1 MAKNREPEKPV
12 ESETESGKEGDEA
25 SSEEVGSS
33 DSDSDSEPEDGKSQF
48 LKKPLPVPAV
58 PKKPQPLATSN
69 PQQPESSSDEEE
81 SGYESD
87 SEGRNREGK
96 PLASKPM
103 DSPQKPEAVGKLRSK
118 PNASGSSTTAKSTG
132 AKRPAEGKEME
143 AKESKRSKKKPEPQ
157 SESLVKKSAFTGDES
172 KKLLFQRLWS
182 EDDEIAILEGMA
194 EYAEKKRSDP
204 LGDLNAF
211 HDFIKKNLHVDV
223 TRVQLQ
229 DKIRRLKK
237 KYENNKRKEKEG
249 KDKTFPK
256 PHEQKA
262 YELSKIVWGSEKGKE
277 TVVEKVVGSPMA
289 NGGAARK
296 NSSGKV
302 NVVEY
307 GHSKEVKNLENAD
320 CELTILGSKRLI
332 SNSETVE
339 ERILRAGAE
348 FFEGDEKLEGAR
360 EWRKQRQEEVELHLK
375 KLNLLRAQ
383 TKLVLDVLKSTYP

>member
-1 MAKNREPEKPV
+1 MAKNREPV
-12 ESETESGKEGDEA
+12 ASETESGEEV

-33 DSDSDSEPEDGKSQF
+33 DSDSEPEQGKSQF
-48 LKKPLPVPAV
+48 LKKPLPAPAA
-58 PKKPQPLATSN
+58 PKKAQPLTTST
-69 PQQPESSSDEEE
+69 PQQPASSSDDDE
-81 SGYESD
+81 SGSESD
-87 SEGRNREGK
+87 SEGPNREVK

-103 DSPQKPEAVGKLRSK
+103 DSPQKSAAVGKLRSK
-118 PNASGSSTTAKSTG
+118 TNVTGSSTPAKSTG

-157 SESLVKKSAFTGDES
+157 PESSVKKSAFAGDES

-204 LGDLNAF
+204 VADLNAF

-237 KYENNKRKEKEG
+237 KYENNKSKEIEG
-249 KDKTFPK
+249 KDKTFSK
-256 PHEQKA
+256 AHEQKA
-262 YELSKIVWGSEKGKE
+262 YDLSKIVWGSEKGKE
-277 TVVEKVVGSPMA
+277 TGVEKVVGSPKA
-289 NGGAARK
+289 NGSAARK
-296 NSSGKV
+296 NSSRKV
-302 NVVEY
+302 NVVED
-307 GHSKEVKNLENAD
+307 GHSKEVKSLENENV
-320 CELTILGSKRLI
+320 ELAILGSKRLI

-348 FFEGDEKLEGAR
+348 FFEGDKKLEGAR
-360 EWRKQRQEEVELHLK
+360 EWRKLRQEEVELHLK
-375 KLNLLRAQ
+375 KLDLLRAQ
-383 TKLVLDVLKSTYP
+383 TKLVLDVLKST

>member
-1 MAKNREPEKPV
+1 MAKNREPV
-12 ESETESGKEGDEA
+12 ASETESGEEA

-33 DSDSDSEPEDGKSQF
+33 ESDSEPEQGKSQF
-48 LKKPLPVPAV
+48 LKKPLPAPTA
-58 PKKPQPLATSN
+58 PKKAPPLTTSI
-69 PQQPESSSDEEE
+69 PQQPASSSDDDE
-81 SGYESD
+81 SGSESD
-87 SEGRNREGK
+87 SEGPNREVK

-103 DSPQKPEAVGKLRSK
+103 DSPEKSAAVGKLRSK
-118 PNASGSSTTAKSTG
+118 TNVTGSSTPAKSTG

-157 SESLVKKSAFTGDES
+157 PESSVKKSAFAGDDS

-204 LGDLNAF
+204 VADLNAF

-237 KYENNKRKEKEG
+237 KYENNKSKEIEG
-249 KDKTFPK
+249 KDKTFSK
-256 PHEQKA
+256 AHEQKA
-262 YELSKIVWGSEKGKE
+262 YDLSKIVWGSEKGKE
-277 TVVEKVVGSPMA
+277 TGVEKVVGSPKA
-289 NGGAARK
+289 NGSAARK
-296 NSSGKV
+296 NSSRKV
-302 NVVEY
+302 NVVED
-307 GHSKEVKNLENAD
+307 GHSKEVKSLENENV
-320 CELTILGSKRLI
+320 ELASLGSKRLI

-348 FFEGDEKLEGAR
+348 FFEGDKKLEGAR
-360 EWRKQRQEEVELHLK
+360 EWRKLRQEEVELHLK
-375 KLNLLRAQ
+375 KLDLLRAQ
-383 TKLVLDVLKSTYP
+383 TKLVLDVLKSTY